1 MAMAKKKTKKEVDER
16 GASAEGLPTKLFAT
30 PRAWE
35 QWLDRNHGRS
45 QGVWLKLAK
54 ADAGIESVTYAEA
67 LEIALLFGWID
78 GQKQSFDAQH
88 WLQKFTPRRAKSPW
102 SERNREI
109 AMRLM
114 KEGRMRP
121 AGLAAVES
129 AKSDGRWER
138 AYASQR
144 RATVPADLQRALDA
158 EPDALAFFG
167 TLDSH
172 NRYAIL
178 YRVHDAKKPETRAKR
193 IADFVQ
199 MLARRE
205 TLHPRRGGAK

>member
-1 MAMAKKKTKKEVDER
+1 VAKKNDAQG

-30 PRAWE
+30 ARAWE

-45 QGVWLKLAK
+45 RGVWLKLAK
-54 ADAGIESVTYAEA
+54 AAAGIESVGYADA

-78 GQKQSFDAQH
+78 GQKHTFDARY
-88 WLQKFTPRRAKSPW
+88 WLQKFTPRRARSPW

-109 AMRLM
+109 ATRLIQ
-114 KEGRMRP
+114 EGRMRP
-121 AGLAAVES
+121 AGLAAVER
-129 AKSDGRWER
+129 AKTDGRWGR

-144 RATVPADLQRALDA
+144 RATVPVDLQRALDA

-178 YRVHDAKKPETRAKR
+178 YRVQDAKKPETRAKR
-193 IADFVQ
+193 ISDFIR
-199 MLARRE
+199 MLVRRE
-205 TLHPRRGGAK
+205 TLHPRP

>member
-1 MAMAKKKTKKEVDER
+1 MAKTTIDPEDV
-16 GASAEGLPTKLFAT
+16 APAEKSPTKHFPSAQ
-30 PRAWE
+30 AWE
-35 QWLDRNHGRS
+35 QWLEENHGRS
-45 QGVWLKLAK
+45 RGIWLKIAK
-54 ADAGIESVTYAEA
+54 PSAGVASVGYAEA

-78 GQKQSFDAQH
+78 GQKQRFDARY
-88 WLQKFTPRRAKSPW
+88 WLQKFTPRGTRSRW
-102 SERNREI
+102 SERNRAI
-109 AMRLM
+109 ATRLIE
-114 KEGRMRP
+114 EGRMRL

-129 AKSDGRWER
+129 AKTDGRWAR

-144 RATVPADLQRALDA
+144 HATVPADLQRALRA

-178 YRVHDAKKPETRAKR
+178 YRVQDAKKPETRAKR
-193 IADFVQ
+193 IAEFVQ

-205 TLHPRRGGAK
+205 TLHPRRRRSSK

>member
-1 MAMAKKKTKKEVDER
+1 MAKKGEPER
-16 GASAEGLPTKLFAT
+16 SASVEDLPKRLFASAH
-30 PRAWE
+30 AWE
-35 QWLDRNHGRS
+35 RWLERNHDRAR
-45 QGVWLKLAK
+45 GVWLKLAK
-54 ADAGIESVTYAEA
+54 ATAGIESVGYAEA

-78 GQKQSFDAQH
+78 GQKQKFDDRF
-88 WLQKFTPRRAKSPW
+88 WLQKFTPRSPRSPW
-102 SERNREI
+102 SERNRAI
-109 AMRLM
+109 AMRLIQ
-114 KEGRMRP
+114 EGRMQP

-129 AKSDGRWER
+129 AKTDGRWAR

-144 RATVPADLQRALDA
+144 RASVPADLQRALEA

-178 YRVHDAKKPETRAKR
+178 YRVQDAKRPETRARR
-193 IADFVQ
+193 IADFVR

-205 TLHPRRGGAK
+205 TLHPRSRGGSK